1 MSQAVPVTG
10 VIQHYAWGD
19 TSFLPHLLGD
29 EPDGRPWAEWWLG
42 THPNGPAR
50 LPDGRPL
57 ADVTGPLPYLL
68 KVLSASEPLSMQCH
82 PDAERARAGHAEG
95 IYPDP
100 NAKPELLLALTP
112 FRALCGI
119 RPLETTVELLR
130 SAGATELAASLVGNG
145 VGPVLEG
152 LYRGRIDG
160 RPAVAAAV
168 ASGGDQL
175 QYVVDLDR
183 RYPGDPSVA
192 VALLL
197 NHVTLQ
203 PGQALHLAAGNLHAY
218 LRGAGIEL
226 MGASDN
232 VVRGGLT
239 VKAVDVDELL
249 RIVDPAPLDH
259 PVMEVTD
266 GRYPLP
272 EAAVALVRLDPGE
285 VHRSTGHE
293 LAIALDGHA
302 RYLPPGATWSPD
314 SAGYVVVHTA

>member
-10 VIQHYAWGD
+10 AIQHYAWGD
-19 TSFLPHLLGD
+19 SSFLPHLLGE

-50 LPDGRPL
+50 LADGRPL
-57 ADVTGPLPYLL
+57 GEATGPLPYLL

-95 IYPDP
+95 VYPDP
-100 NAKPELLLALTP
+100 NAKPELLVALTP

-119 RPLETTVELLR
+119 RPPATTIELLR
-130 SAGATELAASLVGNG
+130 SVGAVDLAESLVGNG
-145 VGPVLEG
+145 VGLVLEG

-168 ASGGDQL
+168 SSGCDEL
-175 QYVVDLDR
+175 QYVVDLDQ
-183 RYPGDPSVA
+183 RYPADPSVA

-239 VKAVDVDELL
+239 PKAVDVDELL
-249 RIVDPAPLDH
+249 RIVDPRPLDE
-259 PVMEVTD
+259 PIMSVTD

-272 EAAVALVRLDPGE
+272 EAGVTLVRVDAGE
-285 VHRSTGHE
+285 VHRSTGQE
-293 LAIALDGHA
+293 LAVELDGRA
-302 RYLPPGATWSPD
+302 WYLAPGATWSPEN
-314 SAGYVVVHTA
+314 AGYVVVHTT